1 MKKSILAMAFTVLTG
16 AMANHVLAQ
25 TTSDT
30 TKKTTTATTAPAM
43 AAPTGDVVTAI
54 DGDSYYTTAGLAIKT
69 ANLETTLKADGPFT
83 VFVPNNAA
91 FSKIPQTRLD
101 SLMKNPT
108 QLAAVLKGHV
118 VSGKLTKAD
127 IIKAL
132 VAGKGTA
139 TLKSIDGRNITLSV
153 NQSKN
158 LVLTDD
164 QGNIAEVTS
173 FDLNAT
179 NGIVHGINGVLMK

>member
-1 MKKSILAMAFTVLTG
+1 MKKSMLIMAIVLATG
-16 AMANHVLAQ
+16 SMVNGVLAQ
-25 TTSDT
+25 TTADSE
-30 TKKTTTATTAPAM
+30 KKTTAANTLPA
-43 AAPTGDVVTAI
+43 ATGDVVTVI
-54 DGDSYYTTAGLAIKT
+54 DGNANYTTAALAVKT
-69 ANLETTLKADGPFT
+69 ADLESSLKADGPFT

-101 SLMKNPT
+101 SLMKNQT

-118 VSGKLTKAD
+118 VNGKLTKTD

-132 VAGKGTA
+132 VSGKGTA
-139 TLKSIDGRNITLSV
+139 TLKSIDGRPITLSV
-153 NQSKN
+153 NANKN

-164 QGNIAEVTS
+164 QGDTAEVTS
-173 FDLNAT
+173 FDMNAT